1 MPFRVLCAFAVKI
14 FPNITMSED
23 PEIRQAQYAKKK
35 GEVVLREHE
44 YDGIQ
49 EYDQTLPNWWMF
61 IFFGATLFFFGYW
74 IAYYQFGWAKT
85 DAHRIDAAM
94 AVIADAKAKALEE
107 MLAKL
112 DDKALI
118 TVWAADPAVVA
129 NGEAAYQ
136 QNCIACHGQDLAAK
150 IDIGNGQ
157 SVQLPGLS
165 LTDGQWKYGNKPM
178 DIFKLINLG
187 TPPESPGHNGAKME
201 AWGQKMP
208 PVQIAEITAF
218 IISRNQAEFAE

>member
-1 MPFRVLCAFAVKI
+1 
-14 FPNITMSED
+14 MSEE
-23 PEIRQAQYAKKK
+23 PEIRQAQFARKK

-74 IAYYQFGWAKT
+74 IAYYQFGWSKT
-85 DAHRIDAAM
+85 DAQRIEAAM

-112 DDKALI
+112 TDEAL
-118 TVWAADPAVVA
+118 VNEWAADPAIVA
-129 NGEAAYQ
+129 NGEMTFMA
-136 QNCIACHGQDLAAK
+136 NCIACHGQDLAAK
-150 IDIGNGQ
+150 IDIGGGQ
-157 SVQLPGLS
+157 SVALPGLP
-165 LTDGQWKYGNKPM
+165 LTDGQWKYGGKPM
-178 DIFKLINLG
+178 DIFKIINQG
-187 TPPESPGHNGAKME
+187 TPADSPGHNGAKME

-208 PVQIAEITAF
+208 PLQIAEMTAF
-218 IISRNQAEFAE
+218 IISRNQAEFSK